1 MSVSNAP
8 TPRVTVLRPDVNQS
22 DTADDNTSV
31 RPRLLIVDDI
41 SDNRMILTRRFQ
53 RRGFEVVEAECG
65 LTAIELIDKESFD
78 LVLLDVMMPGMD
90 GIETLKRI
98 RSGNS
103 ASELPV
109 IMVTAKSESTN
120 IVDALELGANDYV
133 TKPVDFAVALAR
145 VNTQISRKR
154 AVERVALANEELR
167 KVNEGL
173 ERRVEER
180 TSRLIDANQR
190 LKVEIA
196 DREESQARSQY
207 LAYHDSLT
215 GLGNRLLFKEQL
227 EEALKDVSVAS
238 HPLAVLFLDLDGFK
252 AVNDTLGHSIGDL
265 LLKSVA
271 TKLRDILP
279 RTDRIARLG
288 GDEFAILQ
296 ISAAQPGSSIALA
309 EKIIE
314 VVGQPNSI
322 DGHDVTV
329 GASVGIAVARPGDI
343 NTENFLKSAD
353 LAMYSAKS
361 DGRGTYRMFDPEMD
375 AIVQARRLLE
385 RDMRTA
391 LAQDG
396 FRLFYQPLVNL
407 QTKKV
412 TAFEALMRWQ
422 HPERGMVPPSDFIP
436 VAEEMGLIVQLGE
449 WALRQACAEATEWP
463 DEVCVSVNL
472 SPLQFS
478 KGNLVSSVMSALASA
493 GLPASRLELEIT
505 ESVLLEKSE
514 RNITILNQLRDLGV
528 RISMDDFGTGYS
540 SIGYLRS
547 FPFDK
552 IKIDQ
557 SFVRDLL
564 VDEGSLAIVRAIAG
578 LGVSFGMIT
587 TAEGVETEEQMRCLN
602 LEGCIEVQ
610 GYLYSRPVPADEIAG
625 GLASLNN
632 RRLLDLRDGLQ
643 TCVEIVHSGTLRGVR
658 KGPASLIE
666 TCKLNDVDPLAYHRC
681 LIGQPSNV
689 TIRAPRVGFL
699 FVSVFL
705 E

>member
-1 MSVSNAP
+1 MM
-8 TPRVTVLRPDVNQS
+8 RPEVHQS
-22 DTADDNTSV
+22 DTTDSNAGV
-31 RPRLLIVDDI
+31 RHRLLIVDDV
-41 SDNRMILTRRFQ
+41 SDNRTLLTRRFE
-53 RRGFEVVEAECG
+53 RRGFEVVEADSG
-65 LTAIELIDKESFD
+65 FTAIELIDKEPFD
-78 LVLLDVMMPGMD
+78 LVLLDVMMPGID
-90 GIETLKRI
+90 GMETLKRI
-98 RSGNS
+98 RSRKS
-103 ASELPV
+103 ASALPV
-109 IMVTAKSESTN
+109 IMVTAKTGSSH

-133 TKPVDFAVALAR
+133 TKPVDFAVAFAR
-145 VNTQISRKR
+145 VNTQIGRKR
-154 AVERVALANEELR
+154 AEQQVLLANEALH
-167 KVNEGL
+167 KANEEL

-180 TSRLIDANQR
+180 TRRLIEVNQR

-196 DREESQARSQY
+196 NHEESQAKSQF

-215 GLGNRLLFKEQL
+215 GLGNRLLFKDQL
-227 EEALKDVSVAS
+227 EEALNDVSVTP
-238 HPLAVLFLDLDGFK
+238 HPMAVLFLDLDGFK

-271 TKLRDILP
+271 TKLRDVLQ

-296 ISAAQPGSSIALA
+296 ISAPQPGSSIALA
-309 EKIIE
+309 ETIIE
-314 VVGQPNSI
+314 IVGQPCSI

-329 GASVGIAVARPGDI
+329 GASIGIAVAHPGDI
-343 NTENFLKSAD
+343 NTETFLKSAD

-375 AIVQARRLLE
+375 AIVQARRGLE

-391 LAQDG
+391 LVQDG

-412 TAFEALMRWQ
+412 TTFEALMRWQ
-422 HPERGMVPPSDFIP
+422 HPVRGTVPPSIFIP

-449 WALRQACAEATEWP
+449 WALRQACAEAIKWP
-463 DEVCVSVNL
+463 DGICVSVNL

-478 KGNLVSSVMSALASA
+478 KGNLVSTVMSALASS

-514 RNITILNQLRDLGV
+514 RNISVLNQLRHLGV

-557 SFVRDLL
+557 SFVKDVL

-578 LGVSFGMIT
+578 LGVSFGMTT

-610 GYLYSRPVPADEIAG
+610 GYLFSKPVPANEIAG
-625 GLASLNN
+625 LLESLAD
-632 RRLLDLRDGLQ
+632 RRSRPKA
-643 TCVEIVHSGTLRGVR
+643 SGT
-658 KGPASLIE
+658 
-666 TCKLNDVDPLAYHRC
+666 
-681 LIGQPSNV
+681 
-689 TIRAPRVGFL
+689 
-699 FVSVFL
+699 
-705 E
+705 

>member
-1 MSVSNAP
+1 MSGPKTLSQG
-8 TPRVTVLRPDVNQS
+8 VTLLRPEVEALDVVERN
-22 DTADDNTSV
+22 ANPN
-31 RPRLLIVDDI
+31 PRILIVDDI
-41 SDNRMILTRRFQ
+41 SDNRTILTRRFQ
-53 RRGFEVVEAECG
+53 RRGFEVVEADSG
-65 LTAIELIDKESFD
+65 FAAIELINRDSFD
-78 LVLLDVMMPGMD
+78 VVLLDVMMPGID

-98 RSGNS
+98 RGQQS
-103 ASELPV
+103 ASALPV
-109 IMVTAKSESTN
+109 IMVTAKSESNN
-120 IVDALELGANDYV
+120 IVDALDLGANDYV

-154 AVERVALANEELR
+154 AEQQVVSAYEELR
-167 KVNEGL
+167 KANEDL

-180 TSRLIDANQR
+180 TSRLVDANQR

-196 DREESQARSQY
+196 DREELQARSQY

-227 EEALKDVSVAS
+227 GEALKDVSATP

-252 AVNDTLGHSIGDL
+252 AVNDTLGHSVGDL

-296 ISAAQPGSSIALA
+296 ITATQPGSSIALA

-314 VVGQPNSI
+314 IVGQPCNI
-322 DGHDVTV
+322 DGHDVTI
-329 GASVGIAVARPGDI
+329 GASVGIAVAHPGSI
-343 NTENFLKSAD
+343 NTESFLKSAD

-375 AIVQARRLLE
+375 AIVQARRILE
-385 RDMRTA
+385 RDMRIA
-391 LAQDG
+391 LVQND
-396 FRLFYQPLVNL
+396 FKLFYQPLVNL

-412 TAFEALMRWQ
+412 TALEALMRWQ
-422 HPERGMVPPSDFIP
+422 HSERGLVSPSEFIP

-449 WALRQACAEATEWP
+449 WALRQACAEAIGWP
-463 DEVCVSVNL
+463 DGIHVSVNL

-478 KGNLVSSVMSALASA
+478 KGNLVSTVMSALASS

-514 RNITILNQLRDLGV
+514 RNIAILNQLRGLGV

-540 SIGYLRS
+540 SIGYLRT

-587 TAEGVETEEQMRCLN
+587 TAEGVETEEQVRCLN

-610 GYLYSRPVPADEIAG
+610 GYLYSKPVPAGEILELLG
-625 GLASLNN
+625 SLA
-632 RRLLDLRDGLQ
+632 D
-643 TCVEIVHSGTLRGVR
+643 RGR
-658 KGPASLIE
+658 NGEKFARI
-666 TCKLNDVDPLAYHRC
+666 D
-681 LIGQPSNV
+681 
-689 TIRAPRVGFL
+689 AP
-699 FVSVFL
+699 
-705 E
+705 

>member
-1 MSVSNAP
+1 MAASNAP
-8 TPRVTVLRPDVNQS
+8 TPRVTMLRPEPGQS
-22 DTADDNTSV
+22 DAIDGRASGS
-31 RPRLLIVDDI
+31 PRLLIVDDI
-41 SDNRMILTRRFQ
+41 GDNRSILTRRFE
-53 RRGFEVVEAECG
+53 RRGFEVVEAESG
-65 LTAIELIDKESFD
+65 FAAIELIERESFD
-78 LVLLDVMMPGMD
+78 LVLLDVMMPGID

-98 RSGNS
+98 RSQNS
-103 ASELPV
+103 ASVLPV
-109 IMVTAKSESTN
+109 IMVTAKSESGN

-154 AVERVALANEELR
+154 AEQQVVAANEELR
-167 KVNEGL
+167 KANEDL

-190 LKVEIA
+190 LKAEIA

-227 EEALKDVSVAS
+227 EEALKDASVTP
-238 HPLAVLFLDLDGFK
+238 HPFAVLFLDLDGFK

-271 TKLRDILP
+271 TKLRDILE

-296 ISAAQPGSSIALA
+296 VSAPQPGSSIALA

-314 VVGQPNSI
+314 IVGQPCNI
-322 DGHDVTV
+322 DGHDVAV
-329 GASVGIAVARPGDI
+329 GASVGIAVAHPGDM
-343 NTENFLKSAD
+343 NTETFLKSAD

-361 DGRGTYRMFDPEMD
+361 DGRGIYRMFDPKMD

-391 LAQDG
+391 LVQNG
-396 FRLFYQPLVNL
+396 FKLFYQPLVNL
-407 QTKKV
+407 QTRKV
-412 TAFEALMRWQ
+412 TTFEALMRWQ
-422 HPERGMVPPSDFIP
+422 HPERGSVPPLEFIP

-449 WALRQACAEATEWP
+449 WALRQACTQAMEWT
-463 DEVCVSVNL
+463 DGICVSVNL

-478 KGNLVSSVMSALASA
+478 KGNLVSTVMSALASS

-505 ESVLLEKSE
+505 ESVLLERSE
-514 RNITILNQLRDLGV
+514 RNIAILNQLRDLGV
-528 RISMDDFGTGYS
+528 RIAMDDFGTGYS

-564 VDEGSLAIVRAIAG
+564 VDKGSPAIVRAIAG
-578 LGVSFGMIT
+578 LGVSFGMTT

-602 LEGCIEVQ
+602 LEGCVEVQ
-610 GYLYSRPVPADEIAG
+610 GYLFSKPVPAHEIA
-625 GLASLNN
+625 
-632 RRLLDLRDGLQ
+632 LLLESLRD
-643 TCVEIVHSGTLRGVR
+643 R
-658 KGPASLIE
+658 
-666 TCKLNDVDPLAYHRC
+666 
-681 LIGQPSNV
+681 
-689 TIRAPRVGFL
+689 
-699 FVSVFL
+699 
-705 E
+705 

>member
-22 DTADDNTSV
+22 DTADDSTSV

-41 SDNRMILTRRFQ
+41 SDNRTILTRRFQ
-53 RRGFEVVEAECG
+53 RRGFDVVEAECG
-65 LTAIELIDKESFD
+65 LTAIELIHKESFD

-98 RSGNS
+98 RSQNS
-103 ASELPV
+103 ASALPV

-167 KVNEGL
+167 KVNEDL

-227 EEALKDVSVAS
+227 EEALKDDSVAS

-329 GASVGIAVARPGDI
+329 GASVGIAVARPGDM

-463 DEVCVSVNL
+463 DGICVSVNL

-610 GYLYSRPVPADEIAG
+610 GYLYSRPVPADEIVG
-625 GLASLNN
+625 VLASLDN
-632 RRLLDLRDGLQ
+632 RRLLDP
-643 TCVEIVHSGTLRGVR
+643 RG
-658 KGPASLIE
+658 
-666 TCKLNDVDPLAYHRC
+666 
-681 LIGQPSNV
+681 
-689 TIRAPRVGFL
+689 
-699 FVSVFL
+699 
-705 E
+705 

>member
-1 MSVSNAP
+1 MSVSNIP
-8 TPRVTVLRPDVNQS
+8 TPRVAVLRPPVNQS
-22 DTADDNTSV
+22 DMADGNTSV

-41 SDNRMILTRRFQ
+41 SDNRAILTRRFQ
-53 RRGFEVVEAECG
+53 RRGFDVVEAECG

-98 RSGNS
+98 RSQNS
-103 ASELPV
+103 ASVLPV
-109 IMVTAKSESTN
+109 IMVTAKSESGN
-120 IVDALELGANDYV
+120 IVDALELGASDYV

-154 AVERVALANEELR
+154 AVEQVALVNEELR
-167 KVNEGL
+167 KANLDL

-227 EEALKDVSVAS
+227 EEALKDVSITP

-296 ISAAQPGSSIALA
+296 ISATQPGSSIALA

-329 GASVGIAVARPGDI
+329 GASVGIAVARPGDM

-449 WALRQACAEATEWP
+449 SRFLGNER
-463 DEVCVSVNL
+463 L
-472 SPLQFS
+472 SLGGTS
-478 KGNLVSSVMSALASA
+478 
-493 GLPASRLELEIT
+493 GLPSRA
-505 ESVLLEKSE
+505 
-514 RNITILNQLRDLGV
+514 RN
-528 RISMDDFGTGYS
+528 
-540 SIGYLRS
+540 
-547 FPFDK
+547 
-552 IKIDQ
+552 
-557 SFVRDLL
+557 
-564 VDEGSLAIVRAIAG
+564 
-578 LGVSFGMIT
+578 
-587 TAEGVETEEQMRCLN
+587 
-602 LEGCIEVQ
+602 
-610 GYLYSRPVPADEIAG
+610 
-625 GLASLNN
+625 
-632 RRLLDLRDGLQ
+632 
-643 TCVEIVHSGTLRGVR
+643 H
-658 KGPASLIE
+658 
-666 TCKLNDVDPLAYHRC
+666 
-681 LIGQPSNV
+681 
-689 TIRAPRVGFL
+689 
-699 FVSVFL
+699 
-705 E
+705 

>member
-1 MSVSNAP
+1 MTRPEAHQPATTDGNAG
-8 TPRVTVLRPDVNQS
+8 
-22 DTADDNTSV
+22 V
-31 RPRLLIVDDI
+31 RHRLLIVDDVN
-41 SDNRMILTRRFQ
+41 DNRTLLTRRFE
-53 RRGFEVVEAECG
+53 RRGFEVVEADSG
-65 LTAIELIDKESFD
+65 FAALELIDREPFD
-78 LVLLDVMMPGMD
+78 LVLLDVMMPGID
-90 GIETLKRI
+90 GIETLRRI
-98 RSGNS
+98 RKQKS
-103 ASELPV
+103 ASALPV
-109 IMVTAKSESTN
+109 IMVTAKTGPSH

-133 TKPVDFAVALAR
+133 TKPVDFAVAFAR
-145 VNTQISRKR
+145 VNTQIDRKR
-154 AVERVALANEELR
+154 AEQQVLLANEALR
-167 KVNEGL
+167 KANEEL

-180 TSRLIDANQR
+180 TGRLSEVNQR

-196 DREESQARSQY
+196 NREESQAKSQY

-215 GLGNRLLFKEQL
+215 GLGNRLLFKDQL
-227 EEALKDVSVAS
+227 EKALNDVSVTP
-238 HPLAVLFLDLDGFK
+238 HPVAVLFLDLDGFK

-271 TKLRDILP
+271 AKLRDILQ

-296 ISAAQPGSSIALA
+296 ISAPQPGSSIALA

-314 VVGQPNSI
+314 IVGQPCCI

-329 GASVGIAVARPGDI
+329 GASIGIAVAHPGDI
-343 NTENFLKSAD
+343 NTETFLKSAD

-361 DGRGTYRMFDPEMD
+361 EGRGTYRMFDPEMD
-375 AIVQARRLLE
+375 AVVQARRGLE

-391 LAQDG
+391 LVQDG

-412 TAFEALMRWQ
+412 TTFEALMRWR
-422 HPERGMVPPSDFIP
+422 HLERGSVPPSIFIP

-449 WALRQACAEATEWP
+449 WALRQACMEAMEWP
-463 DEVCVSVNL
+463 DGICVSVNL

-478 KGNLVSSVMSALASA
+478 KGNLVSTVMSALASS

-514 RNITILNQLRDLGV
+514 RNISILNQLRHLGV

-557 SFVRDLL
+557 SFVKDVL

-587 TAEGVETEEQMRCLN
+587 TAEGVETVEQMQRLN

-610 GYLYSRPVPADEIAG
+610 GYLFSKPVPSNEIAG
-625 GLASLNN
+625 LLESLAD
-632 RRLLDLRDGLQ
+632 RR
-643 TCVEIVHSGTLRGVR
+643 SGP
-658 KGPASLIE
+658 KAS
-666 TCKLNDVDPLAYHRC
+666 DA
-681 LIGQPSNV
+681 
-689 TIRAPRVGFL
+689 
-699 FVSVFL
+699 
-705 E
+705 

>member
-1 MSVSNAP
+1 MSASNAQ
-8 TPRVTVLRPDVNQS
+8 TPRITMLRPEVNPS
-22 DTADDNTSV
+22 DTADSNASI

-41 SDNRMILTRRFQ
+41 SDNRTILTRRFQ
-53 RRGFEVVEAECG
+53 RHGFDVVEAESG
-65 LTAIELIDKESFD
+65 LAAIELVETEAFD
-78 LVLLDVMMPGMD
+78 TVLLDVMMPEMD

-98 RSGNS
+98 RSQRS
-103 ASELPV
+103 ASALPV
-109 IMVTAKSESTN
+109 IMVTARSESDN

-145 VNTQISRKR
+145 VNTQVSRKR
-154 AVERVALANEELR
+154 AEQQVALANKELR
-167 KVNEGL
+167 RANEDL

-227 EEALKDVSVAS
+227 EEALKDVSVTP

-252 AVNDTLGHSIGDL
+252 AVNDTLGHSFGDL

-271 TKLRDILP
+271 TKLRDLLP
-279 RTDRIARLG
+279 RTDRVARLG

-314 VVGQPNSI
+314 IVGQPSNI

-329 GASVGIAVARPGDI
+329 GASVGIAIAHPGSMS
-343 NTENFLKSAD
+343 TENFLKSAD

-375 AIVQARRLLE
+375 AIVQARRILE

-391 LAQDG
+391 LVQNR
-396 FRLFYQPLVNL
+396 FKLLYQPLVNL

-412 TAFEALMRWQ
+412 TAFEALMRWH
-422 HPERGMVPPSDFIP
+422 HPERGMVAPSEFIP
-436 VAEEMGLIVQLGE
+436 VAEEIGLIVQLGE
-449 WALRQACAEATEWP
+449 WALRQACREAMGWP
-463 DEVCVSVNL
+463 DYISVSVNL
-472 SPLQFS
+472 SPLQFA
-478 KGNLVSSVMSALASA
+478 KGNLVATVMNALASS

-505 ESVLLEKSE
+505 ESVLLEKCE
-514 RNITILNQLRDLGV
+514 RNIGILNQLRDLGV

-547 FPFDK
+547 FQFDK

-564 VDEGSLAIVRAIAG
+564 VDKGSLAIVRAIAG
-578 LGVSFGMIT
+578 LGVSFGMTT

-610 GYLYSRPVPADEIAG
+610 GYLYSKPVPAEEIN
-625 GLASLNN
+625 GLLESLAN
-632 RRLLDLRDGLQ
+632 RQ
-643 TCVEIVHSGTLRGVR
+643 SQKE
-658 KGPASLIE
+658 
-666 TCKLNDVDPLAYHRC
+666 
-681 LIGQPSNV
+681 
-689 TIRAPRVGFL
+689 F
-699 FVSVFL
+699 
-705 E
+705 

>member
-41 SDNRMILTRRFQ
+41 SDNRTILTRRFQ
-53 RRGFEVVEAECG
+53 RRGFDVVEAECG
-65 LTAIELIDKESFD
+65 LTAIELIHKESFD

-98 RSGNS
+98 RSQNS
-103 ASELPV
+103 ASALPV

-167 KVNEGL
+167 KVNEDL

-329 GASVGIAVARPGDI
+329 GASVGIAVARPGDM

-436 VAEEMGLIVQLGE
+436 VAEEMGLIVQLGD

-463 DEVCVSVNL
+463 DEICVSVNL

-610 GYLYSRPVPADEIAG
+610 GYLYSRPVPADEIVG
-625 GLASLNN
+625 VLARLDN
-632 RRLLDLRDGLQ
+632 RRLLDP
-643 TCVEIVHSGTLRGVR
+643 RG
-658 KGPASLIE
+658 
-666 TCKLNDVDPLAYHRC
+666 
-681 LIGQPSNV
+681 
-689 TIRAPRVGFL
+689 
-699 FVSVFL
+699 
-705 E
+705 

>member
-22 DTADDNTSV
+22 DTADDSTSV

-41 SDNRMILTRRFQ
+41 SDNRTILTRRFQ
-53 RRGFEVVEAECG
+53 RRGFDVVEAECG

-98 RSGNS
+98 RSQNS

-296 ISAAQPGSSIALA
+296 ISATQPGSSIALA

-463 DEVCVSVNL
+463 DGVCVSVNL

-610 GYLYSRPVPADEIAG
+610 GYLYSRPVPADEIVG
-625 GLASLNN
+625 VLASLNN
-632 RRLLDLRDGLQ
+632 RRLLDLPD
-643 TCVEIVHSGTLRGVR
+643 
-658 KGPASLIE
+658 
-666 TCKLNDVDPLAYHRC
+666 
-681 LIGQPSNV
+681 
-689 TIRAPRVGFL
+689 
-699 FVSVFL
+699 
-705 E
+705 